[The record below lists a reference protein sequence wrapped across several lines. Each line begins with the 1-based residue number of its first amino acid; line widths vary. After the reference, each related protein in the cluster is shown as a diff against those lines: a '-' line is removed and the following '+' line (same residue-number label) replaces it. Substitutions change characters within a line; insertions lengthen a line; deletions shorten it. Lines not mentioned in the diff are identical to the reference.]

1 MRRARIEEIIER
13 AAYQQHQHRRKY
25 PHCYSQFSPS
35 ARHFVARHDISSEL
49 SITASKDNHMAY
61 THHELKHKTLAE
73 LRDIAKDIDHEA
85 LQGYTQLNKE
95 HLVVA
100 MCKALNIDIHEHH
113 EVVGVDKA
121 AIKLRIKALKAKRD
135 AAISAHDHKQLKV
148 ARRSI
153 HRLKRQIHKATV

>member
-1 MRRARIEEIIER
+1 
-13 AAYQQHQHRRKY
+13 
-25 PHCYSQFSPS
+25 
-35 ARHFVARHDISSEL
+35 
-49 SITASKDNHMAY
+49 MAY

-113 EVVGVDKA
+113 EVVGIDKA
-121 AIKLRIKALKAKRD
+121 AIKSRIKALKAKRD
-135 AAISAHDHKQLKV
+135 EAITAHDHAALKK